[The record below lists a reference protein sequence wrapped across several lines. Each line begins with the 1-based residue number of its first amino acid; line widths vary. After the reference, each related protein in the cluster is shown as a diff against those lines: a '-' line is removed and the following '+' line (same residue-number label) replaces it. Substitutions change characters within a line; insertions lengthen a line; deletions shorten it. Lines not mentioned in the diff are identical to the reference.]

1 MIKNKVMKRFERL
14 RLAWRK
20 PNNNILDQNENESK
34 EDYKNR
40 LTKITFTDCEQS
52 HQAGVILFKLN
63 SEGYKS
69 NYTVPYKKKKDE

>member
-1 MIKNKVMKRFERL
+1 MKRFERL
-14 RLAWRK
+14 RLAWSK

-52 HQAGVILFKLN
+52 H
-63 SEGYKS
+63 
-69 NYTVPYKKKKDE
+69 